1 MLDTEQVSNALL
13 LLLLLGC
20 FANVLTSAASLP
32 KPTSNTRAA
41 VSLRKTE
48 NKCIP

>member
-1 MLDTEQVSNALL
+1 LTALLLSLL

-20 FANVLTSAASLP
+20 LANVLTSAASLP

-41 VSLRKTE
+41 VSLQNTE
-48 NKCIP
+48 NKYIP